1 MQQKHW
7 KIEFSQQNKK
17 ADKELTRERI
27 ALRKFQRSIQS
38 VQKCKT
44 AEVEAES
51 LLAEQLSLYIG
62 TRGKFSEFSGC
73 HRRFWIT
80 AWQRNNCFES
90 LDSFIVSI
98 SKNDPRNTSYEAL
111 SRTEQ
116 LRKKFLIHWSE
127 SKNQEPSFL
136 ICWFLALNHTKLFRF
151 VDSKH
156 KPRTSCFLD
165 SLSISGSKAM

>member
-62 TRGKFSEFSGC
+62 TRGKFSEF
-73 HRRFWIT
+73 T
-80 AWQRNNCFES
+80 VDFES
-90 LDSFIVSI
+90 LLGKETTVS
-98 SKNDPRNTSYEAL
+98 NH
-111 SRTEQ
+111 
-116 LRKKFLIHWSE
+116 LIH
-127 SKNQEPSFL
+127 L
-136 ICWFLALNHTKLFRF
+136 LYLFRKMIQEIR
-151 VDSKH
+151 VMKRCLE
-156 KPRTSCFLD
+156 PNN
-165 SLSISGSKAM
+165 